1 MQTIRHCPRCDTD
14 VEDTGGYCLLGH
26 RLTLH
31 APVASLGELR
41 AEVDQAF
48 EEARLEVAAVV
59 SGASDTD
66 NAEASTRLG
75 PPPPPPARPVPS
87 TEQIL
92 AHKASVWKEL
102 EKDIDLTNDPIG
114 AFAPPP
120 SMDWGP
126 EKTGVLKRKPSRRR
140 FLKPSEAQ

>member
-1 MQTIRHCPRCDTD
+1 MTMTTTRHCPRCDTD
-14 VEDTGGYCLLGH
+14 VEDHGGYCLLGH
-26 RLTLH
+26 RLALH

-48 EEARLEVAAVV
+48 EEARLEVASVV
-59 SGASDTD
+59 
-66 NAEASTRLG
+66 AEAGTADRPARVG
-75 PPPPPPARPVPS
+75 PPPPPPPRSVPS

-92 AHKASVWKEL
+92 AHKSSVWKEL

-126 EKTGVLKRKPSRRR
+126 EKSGRLKRKPSRKR